1 MINNGIF
8 EITIDSANLYA
19 ALDESKNLK
28 SEISIIPAWLLQ
40 SSPDT
45 SICGVSFNSVATIG
59 YFEKIKDKIHILPR
73 DLGLHNIAFLSKDL
87 NPFFKSIKDNGLETN
102 NLILGLK
109 QYDMNGQPFVAC
121 HYIKTQTKH
130 VVHNER
136 QPHTNKVITTEQDI
150 FAQMNTIPATE
161 VLKYV
166 NYYSFYAFEDQ
177 YSRVVL
183 KDYDL
188 DSDEEF
194 QNIINNFKASDG
206 IFAFT
211 FKDSNGNRDYEY
223 MSYVNKSM
231 LNIAKGDA
239 TTMEIRDNLNSQ
251 GANRFLVKYDIYK
264 KSKKCKLTVLFMA
277 LKF

>member
-28 SEISIIPAWLLQ
+28 SEITIIPAWLLQ

-87 NPFFKSIKDNGLETN
+87 NPFFKSIKDNGLETD

-136 QPHTNKVITTEQDI
+136 QPHTNKIITTEQDI

-177 YSRVVL
+177 YSRIVL

-194 QNIINNFKASDG
+194 QNIMVSFLLHLKILMG
-206 IFAFT
+206 IET
-211 FKDSNGNRDYEY
+211 LS
-223 MSYVNKSM
+223 
-231 LNIAKGDA
+231 I
-239 TTMEIRDNLNSQ
+239 
-251 GANRFLVKYDIYK
+251 
-264 KSKKCKLTVLFMA
+264 
-277 LKF
+277 

>member
-1 MINNGIF
+1 MINGLF
-8 EITIDSANLYA
+8 EVNIDSTNLYA
-19 ALDESKNLK
+19 ALEESKNLK
-28 SEISIIPAWLLQ
+28 SEITIIPAWLLQ

-59 YFEKIKDKIHILPR
+59 YFEKIKDKVHVLPR

-87 NPFFKSIKDNGLETN
+87 NPFFKSIKDNNLETN
-102 NLILGLK
+102 NFILGLK
-109 QYDMNGQPFVAC
+109 PYDINGQPFMAC
-121 HYIKTQTKH
+121 HYIRTQTKH
-130 VVHNER
+130 MVHNER

-150 FAQMNTIPATE
+150 FAQMNTIPSAE
-161 VLKYV
+161 VLKYI
-166 NYYSFYAFEDQ
+166 NYYSFYAYDNQ
-177 YSRVVL
+177 CRVVL
-183 KDYDL
+183 KDYNL

-194 QNIINNFKASDG
+194 QNIMNNFKASDG

-211 FKDSNGNRDYEY
+211 FKDSNGNRNFEY

-239 TTMEIRDNLNSQ
+239 ITMEIRDNLNSQ